1 MIDVARDAP
10 LMVVDA
16 EGVVVRWSHEAEEL
30 LGRAADEVIGRSATH
45 LVSRTAASS
54 RHGTHK
60 GAGMALQHRD
70 GHAVVADLRVRP
82 LTRGDGSVVWAVFQA
97 TAKEATGPDVGSAA
111 LEALFAHAP
120 VGMHVLDKKLRIV
133 SANNAAHVLCGVPG
147 ERIVE
152 RRLTE
157 VYALST
163 PDEVE
168 AMLRGVLSSG
178 TPAPGLVVSMQ
189 PKDAPG
195 RGCTVL
201 VSAFRLQDSRGAIL
215 GVAAAV
221 ADITEYEKTRARLRI
236 LAGVREGVGRSLD
249 VVANCQELVE
259 AVVPGF
265 ADVAVVEVVD
275 AVLRGEEPPLGPLG
289 RDVPLR
295 RAAFRHSGQEQQIQA
310 HPVGD
315 VRSLPFST
323 PYARALADLKPR
335 LVRLDSNTPWLAAD
349 PARAEA
355 IRASGVRTLL
365 AAPLT
370 LRGTVLG
377 LVSLYRTEQAGT
389 FDEREVALT
398 LELAAHTALCIDN
411 ARHYTRE
418 HTVATT
424 LQRRLLP
431 PCPSSQSTM
440 ESAHL
445 LVPGDEGGGGWFDTF
460 ALSSARTALVV
471 GEVTGQGIQAATT
484 MGQLRT
490 VIHSLASLDLDADEL
505 LARLNDTAILLA
517 QERAALP
524 PGDPLH
530 RQVLTASCVYAV
542 YDPLTRT
549 CTFARAGHPAPVIA
563 HPDGTT
569 EIPDSP
575 PGPLLGSSEG
585 PPFDTATITLT
596 DGSILALYTTA
607 LLPASPARPPENP
620 SSLRQVLSDPDR
632 PLQDLCDD
640 ALYRLYRDTRPG
652 DGVLLLGRTHTFPT
666 EDVATWHLIDAPTA
680 AGTARAHTR
689 RQLTEWDVEEET
701 AYATELI
708 VSELVTNALL
718 HGTPPLHL
726 RIIKDHA
733 LTCEVQDSGANAP
746 RLRHARTVDEG
757 GRGLFIVARLSR
769 NWGTRYTPGGKTVWT
784 EQALPTQPS

>member
-1 MIDVARDAP
+1 VARDAP

-16 EGVVVRWSHEAEEL
+16 EGAVVGWSPEAEEL

-54 RHGTHK
+54 RHLTERGP
-60 GAGMALQHRD
+60 GEVVLQHRD
-70 GHAVVADLRVRP
+70 GHAVEADLRVGPLLRP
-82 LTRGDGSVVWAVFQA
+82 DGSVAWAVFRA
-97 TAKEATGPDVGSAA
+97 SATGATGRGMGSAA
-111 LEALFAHAP
+111 LEALFVHAP
-120 VGMHVLDKKLRIV
+120 VGMHVLDKRLRIV
-133 SANNAAHVLCGVPG
+133 SANNAAQVMCGAPG
-147 ERIVE
+147 ERIVK
-152 RRLTE
+152 RRLTD
-157 VYALST
+157 VYGLST
-163 PDEVE
+163 PDEVD
-168 AMLRGVLSSG
+168 AMLRGVLESG
-178 TPAPGLVVSMQ
+178 VPAPGLVVSMQ

-195 RGCTVL
+195 RRCTAL
-201 VSAFRLQDSRGAIL
+201 VSAFRLQNSLGATI

-221 ADITEYEKTRARLRI
+221 ADVTEYEKTRARLQV
-236 LAGVREGVGRSLD
+236 LAGVRERVGRTLN
-249 VVANCQELVE
+249 VVANCQEFAA

-275 AVLRGEEPPLGPLG
+275 AVLRGEEPPLGPLA

-295 RAAFRHSGQEQQIQA
+295 RAAFRHSGREQQIQA

-315 VRSLPFST
+315 VRSLPFAT
-323 PYARALADLKPR
+323 PYARALADLKAR
-335 LVRLDSNTPWLAAD
+335 LVVLDSDTPWLAAD
-349 PARAEA
+349 PARGEA

-389 FDEREVALT
+389 FDEREVAIT

-411 ARHYTRE
+411 ARRYTRE
-418 HTVATT
+418 HTIATT

-431 PCPSSQSTM
+431 PCPSSQSTV

-445 LVPGDEGGGGWFDTF
+445 LVPGEQGGGGWFDTF

-490 VIHSLASLDLDADEL
+490 VIHSLASLDLEADEL

-524 PGDPLH
+524 TADPH
-530 RQVLTASCVYAV
+530 RQALTASCVYAV

-563 HPDGTT
+563 RPDGTT

-575 PGPLLGSSEG
+575 TGPLLGSSEG
-585 PPFDTATITLT
+585 PPFDTATIALT
-596 DGSILALYTTA
+596 DGSILAFYTSA
-607 LLPASPARPPENP
+607 LLPVSPARPPDDP
-620 SSLRQVLSDPDR
+620 SPLRRVLSDPDR

-652 DGVLLLGRTHTFPT
+652 DAVLLLGRTHTFPS
-666 EDVATWHLIDAPTA
+666 EHVATWQLVDAPTA

-689 RQLTEWDVEEET
+689 RQLTEWGVDEET

-718 HGTPPLHL
+718 HGTPPLQL
-726 RIIKDHA
+726 RIIKDRA
-733 LTCEVQDSGANAP
+733 LTCEVQDAGANAP

-769 NWGTRYTPGGKTVWT
+769 NWGTRYTSGGKTVWT
-784 EQALPTQPS
+784 EQALPPPPP

>member
-1 MIDVARDAP
+1 MARDAP

-16 EGVVVRWSHEAEEL
+16 EGVVVRWSHEAEQL
-30 LGRAADEVIGRSATH
+30 LGRAAEEVIGRSATH
-45 LVSRTAASS
+45 LVSRTAANS
-54 RHGTHK
+54 RHGTESP
-60 GAGMALQHRD
+60 GEVVLQHR
-70 GHAVVADLRVRP
+70 GGRAVDADLRVRP
-82 LTRGDGSVVWAVFQA
+82 LLRQDGSVAWAVFQA
-97 TAKEATGPDVGSAA
+97 PAKDATGPGMGSAA

-133 SANNAAHVLCGVPG
+133 SANNAAQVMCGVPG

-152 RRLTE
+152 RRLTD
-157 VYALST
+157 VYGLST

-168 AMLRGVLSSG
+168 TMLRGVLESG
-178 TPAPGLVVSMQ
+178 VPSPGLVVSMQ

-201 VSAFRLQDSRGAIL
+201 VSAFRLQDSLGTTL

-221 ADITEYEKTRARLRI
+221 ADVTEYEKTRARLRI
-236 LAGVREGVGRSLD
+236 LAGVREGVGRTLN
-249 VVANCQELVE
+249 VVASCQELVE

-295 RAAFRHSGQEQQIQA
+295 RAAFRHSGREQQTQA

-335 LVRLDSNTPWLAAD
+335 LVVLDSDTPWLAAD

-355 IRASGVRTLL
+355 IRVSGVRTLL

-411 ARHYTRE
+411 ARRYTRE
-418 HTVATT
+418 HTIATT

-431 PCPSSQSTM
+431 PCPSSQSTV

-471 GEVTGQGIQAATT
+471 GEVTGQGIHAATT

-524 PGDPLH
+524 TGDPLH
-530 RQVLTASCVYAV
+530 RQALTASCVYAV

-563 HPDGTT
+563 RPDGTT
-569 EIPDSP
+569 EITDSP
-575 PGPLLGSSEG
+575 AGP
-585 PPFDTATITLT
+585 
-596 DGSILALYTTA
+596 
-607 LLPASPARPPENP
+607 
-620 SSLRQVLSDPDR
+620 
-632 PLQDLCDD
+632 
-640 ALYRLYRDTRPG
+640 
-652 DGVLLLGRTHTFPT
+652 
-666 EDVATWHLIDAPTA
+666 A
-680 AGTARAHTR
+680 AGQLRGPALRHGHRHSHR
-689 RQLTEWDVEEET
+689 RQHPG
-701 AYATELI
+701 
-708 VSELVTNALL
+708 LL
-718 HGTPPLHL
+718 HHLPP
-726 RIIKDHA
+726 
-733 LTCEVQDSGANAP
+733 
-746 RLRHARTVDEG
+746 
-757 GRGLFIVARLSR
+757 ARLSVTSPR
-769 NWGTRYTPGGKTVWT
+769 RPVPPAPGAERPRPPAAGPVR
-784 EQALPTQPS
+784 